1 MKKVDI
7 YAFICAVLIVAGWY
21 FYSASVKDNAPATD
35 WFVVRNV
42 SVPDFIAG
50 SDPPVNYDRVIKKE
64 FFGRWSVEVHGTTQ
78 STNYAICT
86 GSGQNHYEPTETLP
100 DTGVS
105 MSWFMGVDGWKK
117 CSLKEGQYVL
127 EITYLITPQGY
138 PEKLYT
144 ATSNIFRVAP
154 EGSQLYVTPEQTR
167 TLKEIQ
173 Q

>member
-105 MSWFMGVDGWKK
+105 MSWFMGVDGDVRN
-117 CSLKEGQYVL
+117 SALSANSPRGNAFH
-127 EITYLITPQGY
+127 PFS
-138 PEKLYT
+138 
-144 ATSNIFRVAP
+144 TSN
-154 EGSQLYVTPEQTR
+154 QLLSR
-167 TLKEIQ
+167 TEVN
-173 Q
+173 